1 MPKNELLS
9 KAGLKYLPRSDK
21 SNSDI
26 DRPRCLHRTAG
37 HTPGR
42 CMVPKNSKT
51 LADLAAW
58 QLVMHS
64 IT

>member
-37 HTPGR
+37 HTPSR
-42 CMVPKNSKT
+42 CMVPKNPKT